1 MSKRVLGFGLAW
13 VVAAWAGG
21 PWAAAQSLGLGDDAP
36 KLEVKEFVKGEAVS
50 KFEKGKTYVVEF
62 WATWCG
68 PCKTSIPHVS
78 ELQKKYPDVTF
89 IGVSVWEQDQT
100 GVKPF
105 VKEMGDKMAYRV
117 AMDSVPE
124 DGKGNEGKMAKGWM
138 TAAGENGIPSSF
150 IINGDGK
157 VAWIGHPM
165 EMDKPLEKVAAGKY
179 DLEAAVK
186 ERKEAKNAQNAFM
199 KLRGKLVAAQQ
210 SDDPKTMIKVLDEAF
225 AETPAL
231 EAMLGSLKFT
241 SLVKAGESK
250 DALAYGDKLYDK
262 TKDDSN
268 GLNNLAWAVVD
279 PANKKKPSGDLVKFA
294 LKAAERADEIDGG
307 KNPAVADTLA
317 KAQFDT
323 GDPVKAYETQKRA
336 MKYAEGTPL
345 VDQGMRERL
354 EQYKKAAA
362 EGGKDKSE

>member
-1 MSKRVLGFGLAW
+1 VLGYGLAW
-13 VVAAWAGG
+13 ALVAWAGG
-21 PWAAAQSLGLGDDAP
+21 PGATAQTLGLGDDAP

-78 ELQKKYPDVTF
+78 DLQKKYPDVTF
-89 IGVSVWEQDQT
+89 IGVSVWEQDQA

-117 AMDSVPE
+117 ALDSVPA
-124 DGKGNEGKMAKGWM
+124 DGQGSDGKMAKNWLM
-138 TAAGENGIPSSF
+138 AAGENGIPSSF

-165 EMDKPLEKVAAGKY
+165 EMDKPLDKVAAGKY
-179 DLEAAVK
+179 DIETAIK
-186 ERKEAKNAQNAFM
+186 ERKDARTAQDVLM
-199 KLRGKLVAAQQ
+199 KLQRKFVAAQRAN
-210 SDDPKTMIKVLDEAF
+210 DPKKIVEVLDEAF
-225 AETPAL
+225 AQSPSL
-231 EAMLGSLKFT
+231 EPMLGAEKFKA
-241 SLVKAGESK
+241 LLAAGESK
-250 DALAYGDKLYDK
+250 DALAYGDKIYEK
-262 TKDDSN
+262 TKDNSN

-279 PANKKKPSGDLVKFA
+279 PDNKKKPTADLVKFA
-294 LKAAERADEIDGG
+294 LKAAERADEIDDG

-317 KAQFDT
+317 KAQFDS
-323 GDPVKAYETQKRA
+323 GDAAKAYETQKRA
-336 MKYAEGTPL
+336 MKLAEGTPL

-362 EGGKDKSE
+362 EGGKDKS